1 MLSNI
6 LRVMVTIFSAFILVL
21 SAETLLTENI
31 SSWGATSMTVS
42 LLLLAITTTI
52 AWRCRTSFFSVA
64 AHLYSTVLV
73 GRLFSTLRLPEDM
86 VASGG
91 SALDPLLLGET
102 GPGVLYIMYLSYAL
116 IGLIVIQTVCL
127 AFREENQLAA
137 YSNKISLNDWAL
149 TFLRVYVGLMFIAH
163 YSGHVLAGPNQF
175 QVFSNY
181 FSGVGF
187 HIGGP
192 MVVLAGVIEIAVASE
207 KTDSLKNEL
216 KAINGLSCQIEVA
229 EPNLPDVVSNLVLE
243 ITANDRA
250 GIVQE
255 VSSVI
260 HHENGNLIKL
270 VSTKDSAAYSG
281 QDIFKAKV
289 QIAIDETSVDHL
301 ISALEQIAD
310 DLMVDISR

>member
-21 SAETLLTENI
+21 STQTLLTENI

-52 AWRCRTSFFSVA
+52 AWRCRTSFFTVA
-64 AHLYSTVLV
+64 AHLYGTVLV

-116 IGLIVIQTVCL
+116 IGLIVIQAVCL
-127 AFREENQLAA
+127 AFREENQLAH

-163 YSGHVLAGPNQF
+163 YSGHVLAGPDQF
-175 QVFSNY
+175 QIFSTY

-192 MVVLAGVIEIAVASE
+192 MVVLAGVIEIAVSIGLVFGLMTRIAATGALLYLYFATLWGEHFSAGYIWV
-207 KTDSLKNEL
+207 LP
-216 KAINGLSCQIEVA
+216 NGGWE
-229 EPNLPDVVSNLVLE
+229 
-243 ITANDRA
+243 
-250 GIVQE
+250 
-255 VSSVI
+255 
-260 HHENGNLIKL
+260 
-270 VSTKDSAAYSG
+270 
-281 QDIFKAKV
+281 F
-289 QIAIDETSVDHL
+289 
-301 ISALEQIAD
+301 SALW
-310 DLMVDISR
+310 MVVILVFTITGGSNISIDIRMHNKAPKWLNWCFR

>member
-1 MLSNI
+1 
-6 LRVMVTIFSAFILVL
+6 
-21 SAETLLTENI
+21 
-31 SSWGATSMTVS
+31 MTVS

-52 AWRCRTSFFSVA
+52 AWRCRTSFFTVA

-116 IGLIVIQTVCL
+116 IGLIVIQAVCL
-127 AFREENQLAA
+127 AFREENQLAH

-163 YSGHVLAGPNQF
+163 YSGHVLAGPDQF
-175 QVFSNY
+175 QIFSTY

-192 MVVLAGVIEIAVASE
+192 MVVLAGVIEIAVSIGLVFGLMTRIAATGALLYLYFATLWGEHFSAGYIWV
-207 KTDSLKNEL
+207 LP
-216 KAINGLSCQIEVA
+216 NGGWE
-229 EPNLPDVVSNLVLE
+229 
-243 ITANDRA
+243 
-250 GIVQE
+250 
-255 VSSVI
+255 
-260 HHENGNLIKL
+260 
-270 VSTKDSAAYSG
+270 
-281 QDIFKAKV
+281 F
-289 QIAIDETSVDHL
+289 
-301 ISALEQIAD
+301 SALW
-310 DLMVDISR
+310 MVVILVFTITGGSNISIDRRMHNKAPKSLNWCFR

>member
-21 SAETLLTENI
+21 SAQTLLTENI

-42 LLLLAITTTI
+42 LLLLTITTTI

-91 SALDPLLLGET
+91 LALDPLLLGET

-187 HIGGP
+187 HIGGQ
-192 MVVLAGVIEIAVASE
+192 MVVLAGVIEIAVSIGLVFGLMTRIAATGALLYLYLATLWGEHFSAGYIWV
-207 KTDSLKNEL
+207 LP
-216 KAINGLSCQIEVA
+216 NGGWE
-229 EPNLPDVVSNLVLE
+229 
-243 ITANDRA
+243 
-250 GIVQE
+250 
-255 VSSVI
+255 
-260 HHENGNLIKL
+260 
-270 VSTKDSAAYSG
+270 
-281 QDIFKAKV
+281 F
-289 QIAIDETSVDHL
+289 
-301 ISALEQIAD
+301 SALWMIVI
-310 DLMVDISR
+310 LVFTITGGSNISIDIRMHNKAPKWLNWCFR

>member
-192 MVVLAGVIEIAVASE
+192 MVVLAGVIEIAV
-207 KTDSLKNEL
+207 SLW
-216 KAINGLSCQIEVA
+216 
-229 EPNLPDVVSNLVLE
+229 PNDPYCCHRS
-243 ITANDRA
+243 
-250 GIVQE
+250 IVIF
-255 VSSVI
+255 VFRYALGRTLFCWI
-260 HHENGNLIKL
+260 HLGAPQRWLG
-270 VSTKDSAAYSG
+270 V
-281 QDIFKAKV
+281 F
-289 QIAIDETSVDHL
+289 
-301 ISALEQIAD
+301 SALD
-310 DLMVDISR
+310 DSYSSLYYHRW

>member
-21 SAETLLTENI
+21 SAQTLLTENI

-192 MVVLAGVIEIAVASE
+192 MVVLAGVIEIAVS
-207 KTDSLKNEL
+207 
-216 KAINGLSCQIEVA
+216 IGLVFGLMTRIAATGALLYLYFATLWGEHFSAGYIWV
-229 EPNLPDVVSNLVLE
+229 LPDGGWE
-243 ITANDRA
+243 
-250 GIVQE
+250 
-255 VSSVI
+255 
-260 HHENGNLIKL
+260 
-270 VSTKDSAAYSG
+270 
-281 QDIFKAKV
+281 F
-289 QIAIDETSVDHL
+289 
-301 ISALEQIAD
+301 SALWMIVI
-310 DLMVDISR
+310 LVFTITGGSNISIDIRMHNKAPKWLNWCFR